1 MAGQTRNPRIAFV
14 PSDAIN
20 ELLKQFSATTGR
32 TKASLVAELM
42 DDLAPI
48 IQMQVEA
55 VRKIVA
61 RPEAVRQHI
70 TEMAM
75 EAKAMIDQQV
85 LNLPKPKRQ
94 RKRKGAT
101 SGPP

>member
-14 PSDAIN
+14 PSDVLN
-20 ELLKQFSATTGR
+20 ELLKQLSETTGR
-32 TKASLVAELM
+32 TKAFHAGDLLN
-42 DDLAPI
+42 DLAPV

-55 VRKIVA
+55 MRKING
-61 RPEAVRQHI
+61 RPEAARQHVM
-70 TEMAM
+70 EMAM
-75 EAKAMIDQQV
+75 EARAMIDQAE
-85 LNLPKPKRQ
+85 LELDKPRRQ